1 MSFRSVWPSSIPKG
15 TSWFSGQLM
24 LADMLPGLGP
34 EAPTEKPAV
43 LAEERIAIGTPDKC
57 ISFCWELAR
66 SLVGFV
72 EKQHLGGTF
81 VEVP

>member
-1 MSFRSVWPSSIPKG
+1 MP
-15 TSWFSGQLM
+15 
-24 LADMLPGLGP
+24 ADMLPGLGP

-43 LAEERIAIGTPDKC
+43 LAEECIAIGTPDKC
-57 ISFCWELAR
+57 ISFSWELAR